1 MPKILIKGAGEKTG
15 IVVVLLAGFFGVVC
29 FVLVFFNNL

>member
-15 IVVVLLAGFFGVVC
+15 IVVVLLVGFFGVVC
-29 FVLVFFNNL
+29 FGFF